1 MTTGPTLTRRGFPHT
16 LPSALVAVVAALAP
30 TFPAWIGGNGGLR
43 ADGPAAGPSGSV
55 YQRPAAPAPASVV
68 PPGGAEGAAGSP
80 PDESAADRAA
90 RAERVVAASLA
101 GMARASTLSARVR
114 HLVRFDDV
122 VAKGG
127 GRYVQSGV
135 GEEQR
140 YRYEYRLTTG
150 EEECEVLDVCD
161 GLFAWN
167 FRRIGPFPPSVERID
182 VRRVRER
189 LESLGVTHRKDQS
202 AYLGGVQR
210 HLSLL
215 RQFFRFRSIESGTI
229 DDVPVWTV
237 EGGWDLDTLAW
248 IVKDKADVIKS
259 PAGIP
264 PHELPDG
271 MPYSVRLSIS
281 KRELF
286 PCRVEWLAVP
296 GKRPVPAAAPQV
308 VAMLEFYD
316 IRIGEPVDVS
326 AFVYKPATEGLTDIT
341 ESYIP
346 QVHPLRP

>member
-1 MTTGPTLTRRGFPHT
+1 M
-16 LPSALVAVVAALAP
+16 AVWLLAGSP
-30 TFPAWIGGNGGLR
+30 GVWGSGAVR
-43 ADGPAAGPSGSV
+43 ADGPAGSV
-55 YQRPAAPAPASVV
+55 YQRSAAVPATATPAADAASPAKAD
-68 PPGGAEGAAGSP
+68 AG
-80 PDESAADRAA
+80 DESSADRAA
-90 RAERVVAASLA
+90 RAERVVAAALA
-101 GMARASTLSARVR
+101 GMARAPSLSARVR
-114 HLVRFDDV
+114 HLARFDDV
-122 VAKGG
+122 VAKGS

-135 GEEQR
+135 GEDQR
-140 YRYEYRLTTG
+140 YRYEYRLVSG

-167 FRRIGPFPPSVERID
+167 FRRVGPFPPTVERID

-189 LESLGVTHRKDQS
+189 LDSLGVTHRKDQS

-210 HLSLL
+210 HLALL
-215 RQFFRFRSIESGTI
+215 RQFFRFTTIESGAL
-229 DDVPVWTV
+229 DDVPVWIV
-237 EGGWDLDTLAW
+237 EGSWNLDTLAW
-248 IVKDKADVIKS
+248 IVKDKAEAIKS
-259 PAGIP
+259 PEGIP

-271 MPYSVRLSIS
+271 MPWSVRLTIS

-296 GKRPVPAAAPQV
+296 GKRPVPAAPPQV

-341 ESYIP
+341 DLYIP
-346 QVHPLRP
+346 QVVPLRP